1 MPDDPFAGDILSC
14 HVGKAVNN
22 RVFENSQSGGLAT
35 ALLINL
41 MVKGRISAAVVATMP
56 SAVPPR
62 GRVLVA
68 KNVDD
73 LMAAQKSKYVPIPM
87 LSRILESEGPLA
99 FVGLPCH
106 MHGLYNLI
114 DLVPDLKSRILIK
127 IGLVCDR
134 VLTNASVDFLA
145 FKAKCRAAKNFVFR
159 DKNHPSYPGNVV
171 AEDETGKQVVLPA
184 SIRMKIKDSF
194 TPARCRLCFDKLN
207 ISADVVVGDPH
218 GLEGIDRKRGESLI
232 IIRTLQ
238 GSDLISETTATG
250 TISLRKVEK
259 DAVLEGQKISK
270 KRLDWANYVHA
281 WSKLGRNVPS
291 FCEMVLKNN
300 QPAETHLDKYKM
312 SLQQSIG
319 LDAFSSRAALIE
331 SIDRSLFTRE
341 MNISLRT
348 GEHSFA
354 MKSIQVLKKIL
365 KLLRHIYK

>member
-1 MPDDPFAGDILSC
+1 M
-14 HVGKAVNN
+14 
-22 RVFENSQSGGLAT
+22 
-35 ALLINL
+35 
-41 MVKGRISAAVVATMP
+41 
-56 SAVPPR
+56 
-62 GRVLVA
+62 
-68 KNVDD
+68 
-73 LMAAQKSKYVPIPM
+73 
-87 LSRILESEGPLA
+87 
-99 FVGLPCH
+99 
-106 MHGLYNLI
+106 
-114 DLVPDLKSRILIK
+114 DLK
-127 IGLVCDR
+127 GL
-134 VLTNASVDFLA
+134 TES
-145 FKAKCRAAKNFVFR
+145 
-159 DKNHPSYPGNVV
+159 
-171 AEDETGKQVVLPA
+171 
-184 SIRMKIKDSF
+184 
-194 TPARCRLCFDKLN
+194 
-207 ISADVVVGDPH
+207 
-218 GLEGIDRKRGESLI
+218 GENRWI

-365 KLLRHIYK
+365 KLLRRIYK